1 MERADEVDEAI
12 EDLVVSTGL
21 QIADLLVR
29 LEHVNRPRTELIKDW
44 DTVRSLAADV
54 PALTELAGWLLDQIA
69 LRDAHAQQLR
79 AVLEPDIT
87 DYLHGQQADTPGLEG
102 TAVALDAPRA
112 EHLAQ
117 ARQAVRAYTAAAHA
131 GREQEAQ
138 RLLDFFPIP
147 ARVLATSGP
156 ARTWRQH
163 SATARDAV
171 TALAA
176 QRTAITAEDSTDY
189 VAAPELLHARAA
201 YLTAREG
208 QLRRLHDALGC
219 LAFPTP
225 APLDLP
231 ETLAPVATAQTQR
244 RVIEAFGTPERAA
257 QALDGQIHYQ
267 LKQPLP
273 ARRRAGTAA
282 ETGLADLRPRRTAA
296 PRGRGRAPRGGAD
309 PRPPAA
315 GPWHAPPP
323 PKAPTAHDEA
333 HAQALAAASTTLRVH
348 R

>member
-1 MERADEVDEAI
+1 M
-12 EDLVVSTGL
+12 
-21 QIADLLVR
+21 
-29 LEHVNRPRTELIKDW
+29 
-44 DTVRSLAADV
+44 
-54 PALTELAGWLLDQIA
+54 
-69 LRDAHAQQLR
+69 R

-87 DYLHGQQADTPGLEG
+87 DYLRDQRADAPHLEG

-208 QLRRLHDALGC
+208 QLHRLHDALGC

-309 PRPPAA
+309 PCPPAA
-315 GPWHAPPP
+315 GHGTPRRPRMPRPGGTDRPRRGPCASPRRRLHHPESAPVTR
-323 PKAPTAHDEA
+323 ATA
-333 HAQALAAASTTLRVH
+333 SLRVPYGKCLFLTRLGAWIASRSPVPSSPSQSCCTGRPSCATACARACLPH
-348 R
+348 P